1 MQVEGNIVSLLLK
14 TEGLLNGHF
23 LLSSGLHSGKYLQCA
38 KILQYPIYA
47 THLGAS
53 IAERFKNQKID
64 VVIGPA
70 IGGIIIAYEVAR
82 ALGVRALF
90 AEREEQRM
98 TLRRG
103 FEIKKGERVVVVEDI
118 ITTGCSVHEVVRLV
132 QGIGGEV
139 AGIGALIDRSEGLT
153 IAGIKPVVLSTMKIE
168 TYDPQSCPL
177 CRDKI
182 PLVKRGSK
190 QLLGQQGARV

>member
-1 MQVEGNIVSLLLK
+1 MQVEGNIISLLIK

-38 KILQYPIYA
+38 RILQHPIYA
-47 THLGAS
+47 THFGAS
-53 IAERFKNQKID
+53 LAQRFKNQKVD

-90 AEREEQRM
+90 AERQEGEMR
-98 TLRRG
+98 LRRG
-103 FEIKKGERVVVVEDI
+103 FEIKKGERVVVVEDV
-118 ITTGCSVHEVVRLV
+118 ITTGGSVSEVVRLV

-139 AGIGALIDRSEGLT
+139 VGIGALLDRSDEIT
-153 IAGIKPVVLSTMKIE
+153 IAGMKPAVLSTIKVE
-168 TYDPQSCPL
+168 TYDPQNCPM

-182 PLVKRGSK
+182 ALVKPGSK
-190 QLLGQQGARV
+190 QQPL

>member
-1 MQVEGNIVSLLLK
+1 MQVEGNIISLLLK

-23 LLSSGLHSGKYLQCA
+23 LLSSGFHSGKYLQCS

-47 THLGAS
+47 THLGAA
-53 IAERFKNQKID
+53 IAGRFKNQKVD
-64 VVIGPA
+64 AVIGPA

-90 AEREEQRM
+90 AEREEGRM

-118 ITTGCSVHEVVRLV
+118 ITTGGSVHEVVQLV
-132 QGIGGEV
+132 YGLGGEV
-139 AGIGALIDRSEGLT
+139 AGIGALIDRSEGIT
-153 IAGIKPVVLSTMKIE
+153 IAGIKPAVLSSMKVEI
-168 TYDPQSCPL
+168 YDPQSCPL
-177 CRDKI
+177 CREKI
-182 PLVKRGSK
+182 PLVKPGSK
-190 QLLGQQGARV
+190 QMIG